1 MTLVEAL
8 LEFARIGFA
17 TCYCRKVLSAPEYAR
32 KVRKSDFFLRSPI
45 ERLYLIVVSFYTI
58 DCG

>member
-17 TCYCRKVLSAPEYAR
+17 IWYCRKVLSAPEGPR
-32 KVRKSDFFLRSPI
+32 KVGKSDFFAVA
-45 ERLYLIVVSFYTI
+45 Y
-58 DCG
+58 